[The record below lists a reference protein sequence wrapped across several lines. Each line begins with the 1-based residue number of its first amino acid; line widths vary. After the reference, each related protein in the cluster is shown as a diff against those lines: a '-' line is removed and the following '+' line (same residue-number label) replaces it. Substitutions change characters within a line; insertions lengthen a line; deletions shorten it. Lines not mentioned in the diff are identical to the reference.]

1 MGWYPQSAPLGA
13 TIAVGAEAGTDIP
26 VTIQLQ
32 DAGEADMNTIGVVT
46 AYLSDSAVGDGVAA
60 AGPDGDMAIGTDGS
74 VVVELTTAL
83 AWILSSEADGD
94 IDLVFTDSAA
104 FGPVYLVLVLG
115 NGKKVVSGAIT
126 FAA

>member
-1 MGWYPQSAPLGA
+1 
-13 TIAVGAEAGTDIP
+13 
-26 VTIQLQ
+26 
-32 DAGEADMNTIGVVT
+32 
-46 AYLSDSAVGDGVAA
+46 
-60 AGPDGDMAIGTDGS
+60 MAIGTDGS